1 MANIPSIYLPL
12 IVLEAGYAFP
22 RSLQLHGCTALR
34 YELRH
39 NEAGGRLLEERLL
52 EDGYCWRM
60 VAGGWLLEDGCWRMV
75 TAGGCLLVP
84 GMVNVPR
91 PLSSMS
97 HLFGM

>member
-1 MANIPSIYLPL
+1 
-12 IVLEAGYAFP
+12 
-22 RSLQLHGCTALR
+22 
-34 YELRH
+34 
-39 NEAGGRLLEERLL
+39 LL
-52 EDGYCWRM
+52 EDGCWMM

-97 HLFGM
+97 YLFGM